1 MVKIFY
7 ILDIWLFNSI
17 LNKERETEI
26 FYNTIIKSIIEL
38 EKRIS
43 YLYIWQWKYK
53 SLNFCIITLYNRYI

>member
-26 FYNTIIKSIIEL
+26 FYNIIIKSIIEL

-43 YLYIWQWKYK
+43 YLYVWQWKYK
-53 SLNFCIITLYNRYI
+53 SLHFCIITLYNRYI

>member
-43 YLYIWQWKYK
+43 YLYV
-53 SLNFCIITLYNRYI
+53 